1 MSAYLIF
8 VIVLTVAYLLYYAV
22 IIVQDLYGKKDEV
35 KSNEEVFD
43 VSSMDDGEESVAVSE
58 SDTGF
63 SIGDSEYQTN
73 VNVITEK
80 EETSSRAKDEQQ
92 SRFERMKA
100 AMEENMEQMETALSN
115 PCSDEELRMAI
126 LSGGKL
132 KNNVELKWLTT
143 KSEL

>member
-1 MSAYLIF
+1 MCPRWMR
-8 VIVLTVAYLLYYAV
+8 VKTV
-22 IIVQDLYGKKDEV
+22 
-35 KSNEEVFD
+35 F
-43 VSSMDDGEESVAVSE
+43 E

-73 VNVITEK
+73 VNVITE
-80 EETSSRAKDEQQ
+80 EDTSLRSEAEQQ

-100 AMEENMEQMETALSN
+100 AMEENMERMESTLSN
-115 PCSDEELRMAI
+115 PCNDEELRMAI

-132 KNNVELKWLTT
+132 KNNMELKWLTT

>member
-1 MSAYLIF
+1 MSSYLIF

-80 EETSSRAKDEQQ
+80 EDTSSGAKDEQL

>member
-8 VIVLTVAYLLYYAV
+8 VIILTIAYILYYAV
-22 IIVQDLYGKKDEV
+22 IIVQDLYGKKDEL
-35 KSNEEVFD
+35 KSDEEVFD
-43 VSSMDDGEESVAVSE
+43 VSSMDEGEDSVAVSE

-73 VNVITEK
+73 VNVITE
-80 EETSSRAKDEQQ
+80 EDTSLRSEAEQQ

-100 AMEENMEQMETALSN
+100 AMEENMERMESTLSN
-115 PCSDEELRMAI
+115 PCNDEELRMAI

-132 KNNVELKWLTT
+132 KNNMELKWLTT